1 MPMGR
6 WDFDDERSTG
16 GGSGTGGGGRG
27 APSRHTEEPRIHA
40 LSERGSLRARD
51 QDDTSREHALT
62 LPSGPS
68 REAVRDEARLYH
80 LRGSEVDL
88 LERAGRY
95 RAVFTDDVQADVT
108 DAARARTDLASLERQ
123 GLIETRSV
131 TRLRDG
137 ANADVVSVTHAGKAL
152 LDHHRDQMQD
162 AGQVYHAG
170 WVKPA
175 EVWHDASLY
184 RMVRQAEQDLVRE
197 GEQVRRVVL
206 DDELKA
212 RAYQALHEARTEGH
226 SAEEAHRVVAATQH
240 LHVENSQFA
249 FPDVRLEIAD
259 RDGVVRTEDLEL
271 VTEHYHRGHV
281 GGKAS
286 AGFRMYGGRSTGTRG
301 GTPHDPQLVG
311 RLVR

>member
-1 MPMGR
+1 MGR
-6 WDFDDERSTG
+6 WDFDGERSTA
-16 GGSGTGGGGRG
+16 GGSANGDGARA
-27 APSRHTEEPRIHA
+27 APSRHGEEPRIQT
-40 LSERGSLRARD
+40 LPERGAVRARD
-51 QDDTSREHALT
+51 RDNTSREHSLT
-62 LPSGPS
+62 LPTGPS
-68 REAVRDEARLYH
+68 REPVRDEARLYY

-95 RAVFTDDVQADVT
+95 RAVFTDDLQADVKE
-108 DAARARTDLASLERQ
+108 AARARTDLASLERQ

-137 ANADVVSVTHAGKAL
+137 AIADVISVTREGKTL
-152 LDHHRDQMQD
+152 LDHHRDQPHD
-162 AGQVYHAG
+162 VGQMYHAG

-184 RMVRQAEQDLVRE
+184 RMVRQAETDLVRD
-197 GEQVRRVVL
+197 GDQVRRVVL

-212 RAYQALHEARTEGH
+212 RAYQALHEARTEGC
-226 SAEEAHRVVAATQH
+226 SVEDAHRAVAAALH
-240 LHVENSQFA
+240 LHVEEGQFA

-259 RDGVVRTEDLEL
+259 RDGNVRTEDLEL

-286 AGFRMYGGRSTGTRG
+286 AGFRMYGGSSANTRG
-301 GTPHDPQLVG
+301 GTPHDPHVVE

>member
-1 MPMGR
+1 MGR
-6 WDFDDERSTG
+6 WDFEDERSTG
-16 GGSGTGGGGRG
+16 DGSTKGEG
-27 APSRHTEEPRIHA
+27 ARAPASRLDDEPRIHT
-40 LSERGSLRARD
+40 LPERVLLHARARD
-51 QDDTSREHALT
+51 DASREHALT

-68 REAVRDEARLYH
+68 REPVRDDARLYH

-95 RAVFTDDVQADVT
+95 RAVFTDDLQADVR
-108 DAARARTDLASLERQ
+108 DAAWARTDLASLERQ

-137 ANADVVSVTHAGKAL
+137 AVADVVSVTHAGKAL
-152 LDHHRDQMQD
+152 LDHHRDQARD
-162 AGQVYHAG
+162 VGQLYHAG

-184 RMVRQAEQDLVRE
+184 RMVRQAETDLVRA
-197 GEQVRRVVL
+197 GEHVRRVIL

-212 RAYQALHEARTEGH
+212 RAYQALHEARTDGR
-226 SAEEAHRVVAATQH
+226 SAEDAHRAVAATQH
-240 LHVENSQFA
+240 LHVEDGQFV
-249 FPDVRLEIAD
+249 FPDVQLEITD

-281 GGKAS
+281 GGKAA
-286 AGFRMYGGRSTGTRG
+286 AGFRLHGGKSGSTRG
-301 GTPHDPQLVG
+301 GTPHDS
-311 RLVR
+311 RLAEGLLR